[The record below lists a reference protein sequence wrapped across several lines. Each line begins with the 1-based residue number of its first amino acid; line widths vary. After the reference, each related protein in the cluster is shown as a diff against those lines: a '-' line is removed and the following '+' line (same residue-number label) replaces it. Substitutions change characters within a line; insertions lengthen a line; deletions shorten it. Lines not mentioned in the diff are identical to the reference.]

1 MPKVSESQLE
11 EHVLKLLESEGYLC
25 EHGEAFEP
33 GVIFE
38 PDTSANR
45 QSYRGTFLEE
55 RLNQAVRQLNSDIP
69 EDSIVRAL
77 DQLRDQKFPELSQE
91 NRRVHTLL
99 INGIPVEYQR
109 GTESIHG
116 KVRLIDWE
124 GGNNEWFAVSQF
136 TVVGARKRRPDIVLF
151 LNGIPLV
158 VIELKNAESENA
170 NLQSAFN
177 QIQTYKEDIPALF
190 QSNLINVI
198 SDGVTARYGS
208 LSAGMSRF
216 MTWRTVDGETLA
228 DPKSFLAIETL
239 VRGLLTP
246 SVLIDVLRY
255 FTVFENDGRGLVK
268 KVAGYHQFHA
278 AKKALKRTEDALGSA
293 GRGGVVWHTQGSG
306 KSLLMAFFSGML
318 VHAPKLGNPT
328 ILVLTDRNDLDDQ
341 LYGTFSKCI
350 DLFGQTPEKI
360 ESVSDLR
367 ESLDRQVGGV
377 IFSTIQKFRPDPDG
391 RFDEITN
398 RQNLVVLVDEA
409 HRSQYGFAA
418 KINTDTGEKSY
429 GFAYYL
435 RVGLPNATF
444 VGFTG
449 TPIELVGQNTR
460 EVFGDY
466 IDVYDISQA
475 VQDEATVPI
484 HYEGKIVKLTVEE
497 DIQDAIDLEFDD
509 ATLDLEDSERQRLAR
524 KWSQLEALAG
534 AQKRIDELA
543 NLIVEHFERRQQ
555 AIVGKAMI
563 VCMSRR
569 ICVELYD
576 ALAKLRPS
584 WHSDSDTEGK
594 LKIVM
599 TGSASDPEEFRPHVR
614 SKSKLEA
621 LANRFRNP
629 SDSFEL
635 VIVRD
640 MWLTGF
646 DCPSMHTLYV
656 DKPMR
661 GHNLMQAIAR
671 VNRIFENKPAGL
683 IVDTIGIATDLKA
696 ALSFYSDKDRQITGV
711 NMEEAVAALEECI
724 EVVRTMFH
732 GFDYQR
738 AFDAEP
744 AVRLRILVDASEHV
758 LSMEGAADEQR
769 TSSRKRFMD
778 AVARL
783 EKAFKLSSGSNEAAS
798 VTDEV
803 AFFSSVKITI
813 RKLEEDRGETRSKA
827 DIDRAIQRIVDQ
839 AVSST
844 EVVDLLA
851 AAGIKSPDISVLSE
865 EFLAEMQQIPQK
877 HLAVEALRKLLNGEV
892 KTRTRTNV
900 VQQRQFLK
908 QIQDAMTKYHNRV
921 LDTMQ
926 LIQELIE
933 IARKLR
939 DEPEDGLNEE
949 EKAFYDALAD
959 NESAMKVM
967 GNDKLKLIAAE
978 LVNEV
983 RNSVSVDWWRF
994 EQRRNK
1000 IRVAIKRLL
1009 RKHGYPPDLQES
1021 AVKVVVMQAEAISTE
1036 ISAASR

>member
-1 MPKVSESQLE
+1 
-11 EHVLKLLESEGYLC
+11 
-25 EHGEAFEP
+25 
-33 GVIFE
+33 
-38 PDTSANR
+38 
-45 QSYRGTFLEE
+45 
-55 RLNQAVRQLNSDIP
+55 
-69 EDSIVRAL
+69 
-77 DQLRDQKFPELSQE
+77 
-91 NRRVHTLL
+91 
-99 INGIPVEYQR
+99 
-109 GTESIHG
+109 
-116 KVRLIDWE
+116 
-124 GGNNEWFAVSQF
+124 
-136 TVVGARKRRPDIVLF
+136 
-151 LNGIPLV
+151 
-158 VIELKNAESENA
+158 
-170 NLQSAFN
+170 
-177 QIQTYKEDIPALF
+177 
-190 QSNLINVI
+190 
-198 SDGVTARYGS
+198 
-208 LSAGMSRF
+208 
-216 MTWRTVDGETLA
+216 
-228 DPKSFLAIETL
+228 
-239 VRGLLTP
+239 
-246 SVLIDVLRY
+246 
-255 FTVFENDGRGLVK
+255 
-268 KVAGYHQFHA
+268 
-278 AKKALKRTEDALGSA
+278 
-293 GRGGVVWHTQGSG
+293 
-306 KSLLMAFFSGML
+306 
-318 VHAPKLGNPT
+318 
-328 ILVLTDRNDLDDQ
+328 
-341 LYGTFSKCI
+341 
-350 DLFGQTPEKI
+350 
-360 ESVSDLR
+360 
-367 ESLDRQVGGV
+367 
-377 IFSTIQKFRPDPDG
+377 
-391 RFDEITN
+391 
-398 RQNLVVLVDEA
+398 
-409 HRSQYGFAA
+409 
-418 KINTDTGEKSY
+418 
-429 GFAYYL
+429 
-435 RVGLPNATF
+435 
-444 VGFTG
+444 
-449 TPIELVGQNTR
+449 
-460 EVFGDY
+460 
-466 IDVYDISQA
+466 
-475 VQDEATVPI
+475 
-484 HYEGKIVKLTVEE
+484 
-497 DIQDAIDLEFDD
+497 
-509 ATLDLEDSERQRLAR
+509 
-524 KWSQLEALAG
+524 
-534 AQKRIDELA
+534 
-543 NLIVEHFERRQQ
+543 
-555 AIVGKAMI
+555 
-563 VCMSRR
+563 
-569 ICVELYD
+569 
-576 ALAKLRPS
+576 
-584 WHSDSDTEGK
+584 
-594 LKIVM
+594 M

-738 AFDAEP
+738 AVDAEP
-744 AVRLRILVDASEHV
+744 ALRLRILVDASEHV
-758 LSMEGAADEQR
+758 L
-769 TSSRKRFMD
+769 
-778 AVARL
+778 
-783 EKAFKLSSGSNEAAS
+783 AS